1 MRTHRSDNH
10 RNRTAYSAPL
20 VLQVGV
26 LPQQGSPFLLVEE
39 LVAGLTQEHK
49 PLWVQILVVRGELVV
64 HVQVLH
70 TGVMLTAELAGLVA
84 CRQHIFSE
92 QEPTGSQPE
101 LLVLLLQSFIKILS
115 FHTQTVSNFLRSEP
129 KKFYYW

>member
-1 MRTHRSDNH
+1 MRTHRCNYH
-10 RNRTAYSAPL
+10 RDSAAHTAPL

-39 LVAGLTQEHK
+39 LVAGLAEKHK
-49 PLWVQILVVRGELVV
+49 PVWIQILVVRGELVV

-70 TGVMLTAELAGLVA
+70 TGVVLAAELAGLVA
-84 CRQHIFSE
+84 GRQHILSE

-115 FHTQTVSNFLRSEP
+115 FHTQTVSDFLRSEP

>member
-1 MRTHRSDNH
+1 VCTHRGSDNRH
-10 RNRTAYSAPL
+10 RAASTSPL

-39 LVAGLTQEHK
+39 LVAGLAQEHK

-70 TGVMLTAELAGLVA
+70 TGVMLAAELAGLVA
-84 CRQHIFSE
+84 CRQHILPE
-92 QEPTGSQPE
+92 QEPTRSQPE
-101 LLVLLLQSFIKILS
+101 LLVLLLQLFIKILS
-115 FHTQTVSNFLRSEP
+115 FHTQTVSDFLRSEP